1 MKLIGKLTAYNEDT
15 GELTINLLTINPDI
29 LHEIEEAI
37 NKDKN
42 AEIKI
47 DFKKENEK
55 KMKTYA
61 QQKKYYAMLTH
72 ILKVE
77 GSPWNSLY
85 LKSFDQDIRQDCFPK
100 RTFSLSGK
108 KEIPLMRE
116 LSVQDMS
123 YVIQYIDESYQDSL
137 AKDIIVERKE
147 SDLIE
152 IT

>member
-55 KMKTYA
+55 K
-61 QQKKYYAMLTH
+61 
-72 ILKVE
+72 
-77 GSPWNSLY
+77 NS
-85 LKSFDQDIRQDCFPK
+85 
-100 RTFSLSGK
+100 SG
-108 KEIPLMRE
+108 
-116 LSVQDMS
+116 
-123 YVIQYIDESYQDSL
+123 
-137 AKDIIVERKE
+137 
-147 SDLIE
+147 
-152 IT
+152 